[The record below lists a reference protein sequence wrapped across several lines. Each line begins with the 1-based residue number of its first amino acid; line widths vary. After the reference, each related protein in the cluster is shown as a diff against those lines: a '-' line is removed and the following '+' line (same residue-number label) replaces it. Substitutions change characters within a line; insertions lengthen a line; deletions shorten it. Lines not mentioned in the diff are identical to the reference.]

1 MTRLASL
8 AVISV
13 VGFVA
18 VNAAYQK
25 SNATYAVD
33 MECANCIRSGNNYC
47 LWIGGTGNGT
57 IQTWNCTQDDKTWD
71 ITSAGGVPGG
81 YMCSKGSDDQMNA
94 IVNGCR
100 PWLNQNHN
108 DYCGPYIVDLTDSN
122 SFSVGRSVQEMPVN
136 SSCTYRAMSNCGYPE
151 ANFRVHNSTYHSD
164 FDVAWASKDGVNS
177 DNDLDGWQRNLTTDW
192 NGSNHSS
199 FKKEYYELSEVSIL
213 GKNAVPISDAQW
225 KSCNGTYRNLWVTI
239 TRTQDSTPKAAAN
252 GLAENARQLD
262 GTYGGP
268 YYPGGA
274 LYPVFEVS
282 FRNVKG
288 SGIISTAFSFVIAL
302 AMVLALAF

>member
-57 IQTWNCTQDDKTWD
+57 IQTWNC
-71 ITSAGGVPGG
+71 
-81 YMCSKGSDDQMNA
+81 
-94 IVNGCR
+94 
-100 PWLNQNHN
+100 
-108 DYCGPYIVDLTDSN
+108 
-122 SFSVGRSVQEMPVN
+122 
-136 SSCTYRAMSNCGYPE
+136 
-151 ANFRVHNSTYHSD
+151 
-164 FDVAWASKDGVNS
+164 
-177 DNDLDGWQRNLTTDW
+177 
-192 NGSNHSS
+192 
-199 FKKEYYELSEVSIL
+199 
-213 GKNAVPISDAQW
+213 
-225 KSCNGTYRNLWVTI
+225 
-239 TRTQDSTPKAAAN
+239 TQDSTPKAAAN